1 MTNILE
7 ELILMS
13 RIEGFNQIKFES
25 VISDAMIGFCK
36 KNKFY
41 KINHNSIFDNSPYGD
56 YVLNL
61 D

>member
-7 ELILMS
+7 ELILIS
-13 RIEGFNQIKFES
+13 RIEGFDQIKFES

-41 KINHNSIFDNSPYGD
+41 KIKNFKT
-56 YVLNL
+56 L
-61 D
+61 DSFALK